1 MKVKSH
7 LIHDES
13 GSIESALVL
22 VPLLI
27 LILSILQIAVGVLN
41 RDLAASATQSVV
53 NRSGLYSPDG
63 GTPFQRMAQDG
74 LTSAAGM
81 QLSGGGTLF
90 VGQRQFHLPGIT
102 PLLAQGETFSSTGVS
117 VGEGS

>member
-1 MKVKSH
+1 MKPH

-27 LILSILQIAVGVLN
+27 LVLSILQIAVGVLN
-41 RDLAASATQSVV
+41 RDVAASSTQSIV
-53 NRSGLYSPDG
+53 NRSGLYSSDA

-74 LTSAAGM
+74 MTSAAGL
-81 QLSGGGTLF
+81 QLSGGGTLY
-90 VGQRQFHLPGIT
+90 VGQRQFQLPGIT